1 MSQKT
6 VSPEEIGLSSERLE
20 GVYRSLESW
29 IEEGTVPG
37 AAISIARGGRFLEPR
52 GFGRMGPEPDAAPLP
67 PDAIFLVASVTKP
80 VTATATMLLVERGKL
95 RLDQPVMSVVPEFR
109 TRHKDKITVRH
120 LLTHTSGL
128 PDMLPENE
136 QLREQHAELDV
147 FIRHI
152 YDCELAFEPGT
163 NVQYQSC
170 GIAML
175 GEIVERIEGMPL
187 REFMRREIFE
197 PLGMQDTALGARSEM
212 TPRIAR
218 VNIPD
223 FQHGTN
229 WHWNTEYW
237 WTFGAPWGGMFSTV
251 RDITIFCQMFLNGGT
266 YGGRQILSPAT
277 VRAMTTNQLLAMP
290 KLSSD
295 AKARHAWGLGW
306 SLGPGNGELSSPKV
320 FGHGGATGT
329 VVWADPEWDLICA
342 LFTTQP
348 GAPRVG
354 ISNAVLG
361 SLS

>member
-1 MSQKT
+1 MSQT
-6 VSPEEIGLSSERLE
+6 VSSEEIGLASERLE
-20 GVYRSLESW
+20 IVYGMLERW
-29 IEEGTVPG
+29 IEEGVVPG

-52 GFGRMGPEPDAAPLP
+52 GFGRMGPESAAAPLSP
-67 PDAIFLVASVTKP
+67 EAIFLVASVTKP

-109 TRHKDKITVRH
+109 TKHKDKITVRH

-136 QLREQHAELDV
+136 QLREQHAGLEV

-197 PLGMQDTALGARSEM
+197 PLGMVDTSLGARSGM
-212 TPRIAR
+212 APRIAR
-218 VNIPD
+218 VNIPE
-223 FQHGTN
+223 FQRGTN

-237 WTFGAPWGGMFSTV
+237 WSFGAPWGGMFSTV
-251 RDITIFCQMFLNGGT
+251 RDITVFCQMFLNGGT
-266 YGGRQILSPAT
+266 YGGAQILSPAT
-277 VRAMTTNQLLAMP
+277 VRTMITNQLLAMP
-290 KLSSD
+290 KLSPD
-295 AKARHAWGLGW
+295 AKLRHAWGLGW
-306 SLGPGNGELSSPKV
+306 SLGPQSGDLMSSRT

-348 GAPRVG
+348 GAPRSEV
-354 ISNAVLG
+354 SNAVLG
-361 SLS
+361 ALA